1 MKKLFLLISAS
12 FIYFFVAAQQNYFVY
27 LQTDNK
33 QPFYVKM
40 NDKLLSS
47 SASGYLVIPKLTEGN
62 YPITVGFPKD
72 QWPSQSFNLQI
83 DKTDVGYILKNFN
96 EKGWGLYNIQTMEIT
111 MNGVQNKIKPLKDD
125 DAFANTISGVTNTA
139 IKPIE
144 KAENGK
150 IVLPMINMLNNKSTN
165 EGNYSLYAISEN
177 NITDTIDVFIP
188 NLKALENT
196 ETIKTIEGPIA
207 LVQIKE
213 PVKIEEPAKPE
224 SKKLEVS
231 KAEEKTID
239 SLKEVKVLKQESVNE
254 PIQIIT
260 TEIPKNTE
268 QVKIVNE
275 PVLSFNSDCK
285 STATDDD
292 FFKTR
297 KKIVAENSDD
307 QMIETAKKLFKQK
320 CYSTEQIKNLSYL
333 FLNNDAKYKFFDAA
347 YPFVYDTQ
355 KFSSLQNQLTDQYY
369 INRFKA
375 MLRN

>member
-1 MKKLFLLISAS
+1 MKKILLLIAAS

-33 QPFYVKM
+33 QPFYVKI

-72 QWPSQSFNLQI
+72 QWAAQLFNLQI
-83 DKTDVGYILKNFN
+83 DKTDMGYILKNLN

-111 MNGVQNKIKPLKDD
+111 MSGGQNKIKPLKDD
-125 DAFANTISGVTNTA
+125 DAFANTISGVTNRA

-144 KAENGK
+144 KTETARIIIPAVNR
-150 IVLPMINMLNNKSTN
+150 LNNKNTN
-165 EGNYSLYAISEN
+165 EGNYSLYAINEN

-188 NLKALENT
+188 NLNVVDKTKAINKSEDS
-196 ETIKTIEGPIA
+196 IA
-207 LVQIKE
+207 QGEIKE
-213 PVKIEEPAKPE
+213 PVKVEEPSKLE
-224 SKKLEVS
+224 SKKIKVS
-231 KAEEKTID
+231 K
-239 SLKEVKVLKQESVNE
+239 KEVKATEPTKEMKASKEESIKE
-254 PIQIIT
+254 PTQIIT
-260 TEIPKNTE
+260 TEMPKNIN
-268 QVKIVNE
+268 QSKIENA

-297 KKIVAENSDD
+297 KKIVAENNDD

-333 FLNNDAKYKFFDAA
+333 FLNNNAKYKFFDAA

-355 KFSSLQNQLTDQYY
+355 KFSSLQNQLNDEYY